1 MTLYDRWFD
10 DITRAAETVALKM
23 PPDTIF
29 HAKVVE
35 TSVSQ
40 GLENAPVSPADQHDS
55 DEIEEA
61 ASAMLSTPLIP
72 SPFAPTTP

>member
-40 GLENAPVSPADQHDS
+40 GLENAPVSPADWPDRLAL
-55 DEIEEA
+55 DRA
-61 ASAMLSTPLIP
+61 D
-72 SPFAPTTP
+72 